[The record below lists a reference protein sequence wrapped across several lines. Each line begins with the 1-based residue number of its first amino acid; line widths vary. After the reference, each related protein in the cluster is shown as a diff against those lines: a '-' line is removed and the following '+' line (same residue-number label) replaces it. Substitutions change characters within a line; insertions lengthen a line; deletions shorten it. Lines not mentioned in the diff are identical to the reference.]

1 VGRLQGKLVRY
12 QKDLEVLVRRRI
24 CLLGTAL
31 AAVPF
36 AVGIGV
42 AAVAG
47 AATKPLVL
55 KCHITLSTVPPAG
68 SAAVDQPP
76 SQGDQYGP
84 VHCLSAVLGFGVQ
97 KDSFKVPDSG
107 DTVGTYAQYFN
118 AGSIRGKFDLTPDQG
133 SGDLTTVG
141 FTNQS
146 WTGTVTVLG
155 GTGVFAGA
163 AGKKGVMKCTSGDS
177 VHLTCTEKVPLTKL

>member
-1 VGRLQGKLVRY
+1 
-12 QKDLEVLVRRRI
+12 VRRRI
-24 CLLGTAL
+24 CLVGTAL
-31 AAVPF
+31 AAVPL

-42 AAVAG
+42 AGVAG

-55 KCHITLSTVPPAG
+55 RCHMTLSTVPPAG

-84 VHCLSAVLGFGVQ
+84 VHCGGAVLGSGVQ
-97 KDSFKVPDSG
+97 KNSFTVPDTG

-118 AGSIRGKFDLTPDQG
+118 AGSIHGKFDLTPVSG

-146 WTGTVTVLG
+146 WVGTVTVLG
-155 GTGVFAGA
+155 GTGAYAGA
-163 AGKKGVMKCTSGDS
+163 AGKKGVLKCTSGDS
-177 VHLTCTEKVPLTKL
+177 VHLTCTEKLPLTKL